1 MDNVTRLL
9 MQGAAGAAGGAT
21 YVDDV
26 FSTLLWSGE
35 FTGNAGTTRQ
45 MTNGIDLAGE
55 GGLVWIKQR
64 NQAYSTG
71 HQLYDTVRGAGA
83 EKELNSSSNA
93 VEGAGNIET
102 YGWLN
107 SFDAGGF
114 TTKGGSTDSDYVN
127 RTGVNYASWTFRKQK
142 GFFDIVEFTGN
153 GTSSQVI
160 SHNLGSVPGCIILK
174 AKNAADNWKVYHRGI
189 NGGVTPEKWLLGLN
203 DTQAASEYTE
213 WWNDTAP
220 TATNFTVGE
229 WNNESGWD
237 FVAYVFAGGA
247 STAATARS
255 VNFDGSSDYLH
266 TASSSDLAMGTGDF
280 TVEGWIKFK
289 TDPTT
294 HAGFYQISSN
304 SNGLE
309 QTYYGQTIGLGYSGD
324 NWRIYGTGSLN
335 AASDSTI
342 TVGDWYH
349 VAHVRSSGVSKL
361 YVNGKEVVSATDTY
375 NYTGTYLAIGSYNRP
390 TFSSNAYISNFRVVK
405 GTAVYTSSFRPP
417 TEPLTN
423 ITNTKVLCCNNT
435 STTGKTVGPTL
446 TVQGTISASTDSP
459 FDDPEGFKFGGD
471 EDQNIIKTGSY
482 IGNGSATGPEVYLG
496 FEPQWLL
503 IKNANGNENWL
514 MFDSMRGI
522 VTGGEEARLFAN
534 ANTAESSP
542 GNFINLTPTGFK
554 INDNGG
560 DLNDPND
567 PMIYIAIRR
576 PDPLVGK
583 PALAGT
589 DVFAMDT
596 GSSSST
602 IPEWDSGFP
611 VDLGLYKTTGSTQNW
626 HLGARLIQVKNLY
639 PNTTDPE
646 VGIADNVFD
655 SNLGWGRSYAG
666 TYGSAY
672 QSWMWKRGAG
682 FDVVTYKGNSTGSYS
697 GDSQVIQHNLGK
709 VPEMI
714 WCKTRDASGYWG
726 VYHKGLNGGT
736 NPANYRL
743 LLNDSH
749 AESAASGSYTNWYWN
764 NTAPT
769 ATQFSVGE
777 VSNANANNTQI
788 IAMLFASVDGISK
801 VGSYTGTGA
810 SGNSITLG
818 FQPRFLLIKNANNAS
833 VNWVVYDT
841 VRGWTG
847 TNDKFLNINQNY
859 AQGTTT
865 IGPPTST
872 GFTVNA
878 TNTSLNSS
886 GDNFV
891 YYAHA

>member
-1 MDNVTRLL
+1 MDNLTRLL
-9 MQGAAGAAGGAT
+9 MQGAAGAAGSLP

-26 FSTLLWSGE
+26 FSTYVYRGD
-35 FTGNAGTTRQ
+35 GATRSIN
-45 MTNGIDLAGE
+45 NGVDNTE
-55 GGLVWIKQR
+55 GGLVWSKSR
-64 NQAYSTG
+64 NQIQTHILCDTERGNLKYLASDSSAAQTTESDPSIIVRGFTSTG
-71 HQLYDTVRGAGA
+71 YT
-83 EKELNSSSNA
+83 
-93 VEGAGNIET
+93 I
-102 YGWLN
+102 
-107 SFDAGGF
+107 GGYNPINQ
-114 TTKGGSTDSDYVN
+114 GGQTF
-127 RTGVNYASWTFRKQK
+127 ASWNFRKQK

-682 FDVVTYKGNSTGSYS
+682 FDVVTDKGNGQTTKQIAHG
-697 GDSQVIQHNLGK
+697 LGV

-714 WCKTRDASGYWG
+714 WRKNRDASDEWQI
-726 VYHKGLNGGT
+726 YHVGLNGGT
-736 NPANYRL
+736 NPYLWRIYFTTTGES
-743 LLNDSH
+743 NDQWTW
-749 AESAASGSYTNWYWN
+749 TN
-764 NTAPT
+764 APT
-769 ATQFSVGE
+769 ATHFTVG
-777 VSNANANNTQI
+777 ANGAVNRNNEDFIT
-788 IAMLFASVDGISK
+788 MLFASANDADGNPISK
-801 VGSYTGTGA
+801 VGSYTGNA
-810 SGNSITLG
+810 SSSGPTITLG
-818 FQPRFLLIKNANNAS
+818 FAPRFILIKCTTGGT
-833 VNWVVYDT
+833 NWFVYDT
-841 VRGWTG
+841 LRGLTSGNDQRIYLNTNG
-847 TNDKFLNINQNY
+847 TQTSADDID
-859 AQGTTT
+859 
-865 IGPPTST
+865 PSST
-872 GFTVNA
+872 GFQVVTTWDQLNG
-878 TNTSLNSS
+878 NTQNYL
-886 GDNFV
+886 